1 MEKIKERNMTTFVLS
16 SLINF
21 GIGAAFGLIVS
32 IINVVSENN
41 SLWEIISRIF
51 VFKLFARSTWDII
64 WHTSIEWGIIVLLF
78 ALNMYRL
85 YFYYRLSL
93 DINEVCKGDG
103 QESESYVIA
112 FVLSNLTFGL
122 YRIYWAYKLGQ
133 RLHVNAPRYGFKMP
147 ETGKD
152 IAVLDALSFGYI
164 AAWELIKNMNRI
176 VKVYNQTGLAEVV
189 GGVQ

>member
-16 SLINF
+16 SLINL
-21 GIGAAFGLIVS
+21 GIGLAFGLIVG
-32 IINVVSENN
+32 IVMTIASEGDVA
-41 SLWEIISRIF
+41 L
-51 VFKLFARSTWDII
+51 VTMVGVPVGVGL
-64 WHTSIEWGIIVLLF
+64 IVALL
-78 ALNMYRL
+78 AKNMYRL

-112 FVLSNLTFGL
+112 FVLSTLTFGL
-122 YRIYWAYKLGQ
+122 YHIYWIYKLAQ

-152 IAVLDALSFGYI
+152 IAVLETFSFGYI

-176 VKVYNQTGLAEVV
+176 AKVYNQTGLAEVA

>member
-16 SLINF
+16 SLINL
-21 GIGAAFGLIVS
+21 GIGLVFGLLVGIVMTIAS
-32 IINVVSENN
+32 EGNAALATMVSVP
-41 SLWEIISRIF
+41 IS
-51 VFKLFARSTWDII
+51 V
-64 WHTSIEWGIIVLLF
+64 GIIVALL
-78 ALNMYRL
+78 ARNMYRL

-93 DINEVCKGDG
+93 DINEICKGDG

-112 FVLSNLTFGL
+112 FVLSTLTFGL
-122 YRIYWAYKLGQ
+122 YHIYWTYKLAQ
-133 RLHVNAPRYGFKMP
+133 RLHVNAPRYGYKML

-152 IAVLDALSFGYI
+152 IAVLDTFSFGYI

-176 VKVYNQTGLAEVV
+176 AKVYNQNGLAEVV